1 MLFLFKAPKIQV
13 RVWLIF
19 SRDLTWNSL
28 CRLYEILEL
37 AEDMEID
44 IPHVWLYLA
53 ELVTPMLQEGGVP
66 MGELFR

>member
-1 MLFLFKAPKIQV
+1 MYFPRSRESNPSLNALTPYSLF
-13 RVWLIF
+13 
-19 SRDLTWNSL
+19 
-28 CRLYEILEL
+28 RLYETLEL

-53 ELVTPMLQEGGVP
+53 ELITPILQEDGVP

>member
-1 MLFLFKAPKIQV
+1 M
-13 RVWLIF
+13 
-19 SRDLTWNSL
+19 NSL

-44 IPHVWLYLA
+44 IPLVWLYLA
-53 ELVTPMLQEGGVP
+53 ELITPILQEGGVP

>member
-1 MLFLFKAPKIQV
+1 MILVMVHFPGRPISPNETTSHSPF
-13 RVWLIF
+13 
-19 SRDLTWNSL
+19 
-28 CRLYEILEL
+28 RLYETLEL

-53 ELVTPMLQEGGVP
+53 ELITPILQEDGVP

>member
-1 MLFLFKAPKIQV
+1 MILVMLHFPGRPI
-13 RVWLIF
+13 
-19 SRDLTWNSL
+19 SPNDLTSHSL
-28 CRLYEILEL
+28 FRLYETLEL

-53 ELVTPMLQEGGVP
+53 ELITPILQEDGVP